1 MHASRPTFTH
11 TRTRTRTERRPRQSD
26 HVTASS
32 PASAWTQQSK
42 HIIVSHSRCS
52 RPENQNGLGGFEDAP
67 TRPRKAARR
76 TCPRA
81 FPYSYAT
88 ARASRSSGGLVLL
101 LRSLVRRPSVANS
114 PPHLPLPFSF
124 FCFLFLLL
132 ARIQLSG
139 IPYPLRPHP
148 YPNPRAT
155 KKCVFV
161 LFLASVFGS
170 SDSAARVT
178 TRLQLL
184 E

>member
-114 PPHLPLPFSF
+114 LLLTSRFPILFSVSSSSYSLGSNYPGF
-124 FCFLFLLL
+124 LILSVLILIPILVRQKSVFLFCFWRVCL
-132 ARIQLSG
+132 
-139 IPYPLRPHP
+139 
-148 YPNPRAT
+148 
-155 KKCVFV
+155 
-161 LFLASVFGS
+161 
-170 SDSAARVT
+170 ARVT
-178 TRLQLL
+178 VPR